1 MSIVIGQD
9 AGGSYSTWGVIR
21 RPIVLPG
28 NSVIFTQH
36 SSEYLD
42 GSAFHAGFKS
52 AENCLLR
59 GDRGKFAAAIGF
71 GTGTG
76 GNFYF
81 YSNFFTG
88 VGGNTEN
95 SIDESHAL
103 ELVGQTL
110 TLDGGTTF
118 TITADYKDTLDG
130 QLVLG
135 PSPPGPGPSSLDIDT
150 VGLLTPFNS

>member
-1 MSIVIGQD
+1 MSIVIGLD

-28 NSVIFTQH
+28 NSVIFDQH

-52 AENCLLR
+52 AQNCLLR
-59 GDRGKFAAAIGF
+59 GNRGSNVATFGF
-71 GTGTG
+71 GAGTG

-81 YSNFFTG
+81 FSSFFTG
-88 VGGNTEN
+88 VGGNTDN
-95 SIDESHAL
+95 SLDESHAL

-135 PSPPGPGPSSLDIDT
+135 PSPPGPGPSSINIDT